1 MKQISVL
8 ELLAAHSDEPDVRA
22 AAVSEC
28 ASRMRKRKEYA
39 NQILLL

>member
-8 ELLAAHSDEPDVRA
+8 ELLAAHCDNADIRA

-28 ASRMRKRKEYA
+28 ASRIRNQMYYA
-39 NQILLL
+39 NKV